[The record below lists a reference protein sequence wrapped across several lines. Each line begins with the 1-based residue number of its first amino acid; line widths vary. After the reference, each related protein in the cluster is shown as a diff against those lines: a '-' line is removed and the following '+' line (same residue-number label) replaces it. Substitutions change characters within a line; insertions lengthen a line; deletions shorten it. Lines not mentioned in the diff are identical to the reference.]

1 VEEAKKSEEA
11 KNKTTQRWNK
21 NKETLL
27 IKATKRS
34 PASAELLKLILIA

>member
-21 NKETLL
+21 NKRNLAYQGN
-27 IKATKRS
+27 KKKPGFRRA
-34 PASAELLKLILIA
+34 P